1 MKKTQSNR
9 SNNMRAIRGKD
20 TKMEIKVRRALWQK
34 GYRFRKNDRTLYG
47 SPDISIKKYKL
58 VVFLDSCFWHGCPVH
73 FKLPKINSEFWD
85 QKIRRNIERDAEVTR
100 HYVEEGWTILR
111 FWEHEIKEDFDHVIY
126 VISHYVER
134 QRSLSN
140 L

>member
-1 MKKTQSNR
+1 MKKTHTNR

-20 TKMEIKVRRALWQK
+20 TKMEIRVRRALWQK

-73 FKLPKINSEFWD
+73 FKLPKINSDFWE
-85 QKIRRNIERDAEVTR
+85 QKIRRNTERDAEVTR

-111 FWEHEIKEDFDHVIY
+111 FWEHEVKDNINEVVDNIIY
-126 VISHYVER
+126 HINQKNV
-134 QRSLSN
+134 
-140 L
+140 

>member
-1 MKKTQSNR
+1 
-9 SNNMRAIRGKD
+9 
-20 TKMEIKVRRALWQK
+20 MEIKVRHALWQK

-73 FKLPKINSEFWD
+73 FKLPKINSDFWE
-85 QKIRRNIERDAEVTR
+85 QKIRRNTERDAEVTR

-111 FWEHEIKEDFDHVIY
+111 FWEHEVKDNINEVVDNIIY
-126 VISHYVER
+126 HINQKNV
-134 QRSLSN
+134 
-140 L
+140 

>member
-1 MKKTQSNR
+1 MKKTHTNR

-20 TKMEIKVRRALWQK
+20 TKMEIKVRHALWQK

-73 FKLPKINSEFWD
+73 FKLPKINSDFWE
-85 QKIRRNIERDAEVTR
+85 QKIRRNTERDAEVTR

-111 FWEHEIKEDFDHVIY
+111 FWEHEVKDNINEVVDNIIY
-126 VISHYVER
+126 HINQKNV
-134 QRSLSN
+134 
-140 L
+140 

>member
-1 MKKTQSNR
+1 MKKTHTNR

-20 TKMEIKVRRALWQK
+20 TKMEIKVRHALWQK

-73 FKLPKINSEFWD
+73 FKLPKINSDFWE
-85 QKIRRNIERDAEVTR
+85 QKIKRNTERDAEVTR

-111 FWEHEIKEDFDHVIY
+111 FWEHEVKDNINEVVDNIIY
-126 VISHYVER
+126 HINQKNV
-134 QRSLSN
+134 
-140 L
+140 

>member
-1 MKKTQSNR
+1 MKKTHTNR

-20 TKMEIKVRRALWQK
+20 TKMEIRVRRALWQK

-73 FKLPKINSEFWD
+73 FKLPKINSDFWD
-85 QKIRRNIERDAEVTR
+85 QKIRRNTERDAEVTR

-111 FWEHEIKEDFDHVIY
+111 FWEHEVKDNINEVVDNIIY
-126 VISHYVER
+126 HINQKNV
-134 QRSLSN
+134 
-140 L
+140 